1 MARARWQT
9 CAKGVR
15 AGRVRVSACVCVY
28 ACVSAHEWR
37 VRAFSMEFPIQI
49 KQRAFNPVKLL
60 ASPKRVFGLITATLT
75 FLTFARIVV
84 CLVEAYSAVR
94 HERYEDEGLMRL
106 CNDPTSEAAVSP
118 DMRALCLRKRAERA
132 APIVFKAVL
141 RAVTTAF
148 TEFCEVFSSPSRV
161 ALLVL
166 FSITGIAAPVVKALV
181 ALFVQSLRRRRL
193 KRNGA
198 KYATSD
204 SEDTDDDGEEESHF
218 QVVEISPRHGYN
230 TRKSLMRRLTMPRM
244 TSLI

>member
-1 MARARWQT
+1 
-9 CAKGVR
+9 
-15 AGRVRVSACVCVY
+15 
-28 ACVSAHEWR
+28 
-37 VRAFSMEFPIQI
+37 MEFPVRI
-49 KQRAFNPVKLL
+49 KQHTFNPVKLL
-60 ASPKRVFGLITATLT
+60 ASPKRVFGLITVALT

-94 HERYEDEGLMRL
+94 HERHEDEGLMRL
-106 CNDPTSEAAVSP
+106 CNDPTSDAAGSP

-204 SEDTDDDGEEESHF
+204 SEDTDDEGEEEGHF
-218 QVVEISPRHGYN
+218 QVVEISPRHYGHN
-230 TRKSLMRRLTMPRM
+230 TRRSLMRRLTMPRM